1 MLPWS
6 VKKHYNLLLTPQF
19 HSLLT
24 PHPCSLCIP
33 AHSPFFLSPQVPAL
47 NTPLYDLRYRTPK
60 CRPLIASPDFALRE
74 ASAAS
79 LTHSIRQSSCGMYCM
94 ICRGLQASSKQPGR
108 HCSSCCTAYQP
119 CTCPPQQIL
128 DSISTR
134 SRSRCLGGG
143 AITGLG
149 RGSHGASC
157 CCKQSFA
164 PEVIPVGG
172 KGDRR

>member
-1 MLPWS
+1 M
-6 VKKHYNLLLTPQF
+6 LLTPQF
-19 HSLLT
+19 HSLLS
-24 PHPCSLCIP
+24 PHPFSLPIP
-33 AHSPFFLSPQVPAL
+33 AHSPFLLSPQLPAL
-47 NTPLYDLRYRTPK
+47 STPLYDLRYHPPK
-60 CRPLIASPDFALRE
+60 HNKRPSIASPDFAVRE

-79 LTHSIRQSSCGMYCM
+79 LTHSISQSRWDMYCM
-94 ICRGLQASSKQPGR
+94 ICRGLQASSEQPGR
-108 HCSSCCTAYQP
+108 HCSSCCSAYQP

-143 AITGLG
+143 AITGFG
-149 RGSHGASC
+149 RGSHGVSC
-157 CCKQSFA
+157 CCKHSFA